1 MRFSQPSFFLAAG
14 AALALAACSDG
25 SGPASRPM
33 GTIALSVA
41 TRAPS
46 GAPSPAFASDTQ
58 STATDTLILDTVQV
72 VLRKISL
79 GRAGMEEDCEGGG
92 DDQGEDVAVARMDGD
107 SSDHDGEHH
116 DGGDDAC
123 ERLEAGPLI
132 IDLPLTPGA
141 EQTFTVS
148 VDTGTFD
155 RVHYQIHK
163 LTGDSGDQALL
174 ALHPEFT
181 DISIRVVG
189 SFNGTAFTYTNSLTA
204 NQMQMFTTPISV
216 TTAGPVD
223 LTLLVD
229 VTTWF
234 KSGDMLLDP
243 TAAANDDTITHN
255 IRASFRTFH
264 DEDHDCHDDDGE
276 EHHGG
281 EDVAVN
287 LGAR

>member
-1 MRFSQPSFFLAAG
+1 MMAAG
-14 AALALAACSDG
+14 TALVLAACSDG

-41 TRAPS
+41 TRAPTGS
-46 GAPSPAFASDTQ
+46 PSPAFASDTQ
-58 STATDTLILDTVQV
+58 STATDTIILDTVQV

-79 GRAGMEEDCEGGG
+79 GRDGMEEDCEAGG
-92 DDQGEDVAVARMDGD
+92 DNQGGDTPVALMHDDSAHHEGD
-107 SSDHDGEHH
+107 
-116 DGGDDAC
+116 DDAC

-141 EQTFTVS
+141 QQSFTVT

-163 LTGDSGDQALL
+163 LTADSGDQALL

-189 SFNGTAFTYTNSLTA
+189 SFNGTAFTYTNGLTA
-204 NQMQMFTTPISV
+204 NQMQKFTTPISV

-229 VTTWF
+229 VSTWF

-243 TAAANDDTITHN
+243 TVAANDGTITHN
-255 IRASFRTFH
+255 IRASFHTFK
-264 DEDHDCHDDDGE
+264 DEDHDCHDDDGGD
-276 EHHGG
+276 HHGG
-281 EDVAVN
+281 EDVAIN
-287 LGAR
+287 LGAH